1 MDDVESDDFSISHY
15 QYHAGEV
22 RVWCV
27 SENVFPMLPQGLT
40 PPGTVPAVTSV
51 SICNTLATPS
61 SFILKNDPRG
71 LSVFK
76 QEKQKVCFRELRY
89 KESTSVTS
97 YITVVIGVIRVLS

>member
-1 MDDVESDDFSISHY
+1 MDDIESNDFCVSHF

-40 PPGTVPAVTSV
+40 SPGTVPVVTSV
-51 SICNTLATPS
+51 SSICNTLATPS

-71 LSVFK
+71 LSMFK
-76 QEKQKVCFRELRY
+76 QEKQKVCFRELRE
-89 KESTSVTS
+89 KQSDSIAG
-97 YITVVIGVIRVLS
+97 YITVVIWSM